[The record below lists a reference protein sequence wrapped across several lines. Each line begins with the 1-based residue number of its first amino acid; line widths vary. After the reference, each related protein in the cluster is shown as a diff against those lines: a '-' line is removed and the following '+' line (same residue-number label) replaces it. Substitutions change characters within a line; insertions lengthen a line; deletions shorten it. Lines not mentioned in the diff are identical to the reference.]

1 MVQALKLQTP
11 VQALTLRIP
20 RGAMR
25 TPPVAAPR
33 LLTVNLGDIFYADVY
48 ASNNTGSDVTK
59 DILVAY
65 GEYDPGTGQFTMYWG
80 YVADNVTI
88 PVGDN
93 VMVASIECV
102 AELLGTW
109 DVLAATGT
117 YDPGTGT
124 FTIETAIVKEDELT
138 VTGVTVTDVQLH
150 T

>member
-20 RGAMR
+20 HEAMR

-33 LLTVNLGDIFYADVY
+33 LLSVNLGDTFYADIY
-48 ASNNTGSDVTK
+48 ASNNTGADVEK
-59 DILVAY
+59 DILVAF
-65 GEYDPGTGQFTMYWG
+65 GEYDLGTGQFTMYWG
-80 YVADNVTI
+80 YVGEDITI

-93 VMVASIECV
+93 IVVCSFICT
-102 AELLGTW
+102 AELTGTW

-117 YDPGTGT
+117 YDPSAGT

-138 VTGVTVTDVQLH
+138 VTGVTITDVQLH